1 MSWELRKL
9 LSDRVLAMLELGL
22 FIACLLFFRGEV
34 VDSGLREVQ
43 AMYGYEGDITALQS
57 ELWEYVFT
65 GNEDY
70 DGKLLTCDIYSEMR
84 LVDETAARI
93 EAARGY
99 GEFVRLT
106 CAEAAAKLHSGLFG
120 TDGGFAMRSIER
132 TEEVHSRLLELEVP
146 VVFTGGIEL
155 LLGLR
160 LPDIFA
166 LLFSLTAAL
175 ILFSR
180 ERESGV
186 LCLLRPTKRGRG
198 ELYCRKFTAVAA
210 SALIP
215 AALMYAGCGI
225 IAVCEFG
232 PVDLSLPVQAVYG
245 FTACPYELD
254 IGGFLALFFLMKAL
268 WLLACAGFF
277 TLAASALR
285 GALALPV
292 CALAAA
298 LSFALSALP
307 VNLPRC
313 LNLAA
318 AGETARLFDGLLFLN
333 FFSLP
338 VPRLAATAA
347 FCVLLA
353 VLCAAGGWALFVKRS
368 AVTASRRGRAGPAL
382 GLHLHPM
389 RHELRK
395 LFLSSGALA
404 VLGALLLVQVWVNLD
419 IGSGTVQ
426 EAQYRQYSS
435 VLLGAPDA
443 EKDAYI
449 LAEAARFDALRED
462 YAALMQSTHGGA
474 ASGMGNSI
482 LRELEAE
489 AAFLEARTQYEALGA
504 GESYVYKTPY
514 ELLYGAQ
521 GRADAVS
528 DTAKLVLALSL
539 APPFFFCMDA
549 ETGVEQLIISAGA
562 QRDVRRRKRAAGFVF
577 ALLCATAA
585 YVPRFAETALTYG
598 LPELGAS
605 AASLELFSALPEFL
619 PLWAV
624 LAASTLA
631 CAAASVLAA
640 FVTELISSRVRA
652 GIASVLVC
660 TIVLEALCWLICAV
674 G

>member
-1 MSWELRKL
+1 MSWELRK
-9 LSDRVLAMLELGL
+9 VLAERVVALLALGVFIAGL
-22 FIACLLFFRGEV
+22 FLFHGEV
-34 VDSGLREVQ
+34 RDSGLHEVK
-43 AMYGYEGDITALQS
+43 AMYGYEGDIAGLQS
-57 ELWEYVFT
+57 ELWEHVLA
-65 GNEDY
+65 GSEDY
-70 DGKLLTCDIYSEMR
+70 EGELLTGDIYSEMR

-120 TDGGFAMRSIER
+120 TDGGFDMRSIER
-132 TEEVHSRLLELEVP
+132 TEEVYFGFLELELP
-146 VVFTGGIEL
+146 VVFTGGLEL
-155 LLGLR
+155 LLGYR
-160 LPDIFA
+160 LPDLFA
-166 LLFSLTAAL
+166 LLFGLTAAL
-175 ILFSR
+175 MLFSR
-180 ERESGV
+180 ERESGT
-186 LCLLRPTKRGRG
+186 LCLLRPTKRGHG
-198 ELYCRKFTAVAA
+198 ELYFRKFAAVAA
-210 SALIP
+210 AALIP
-215 AALMYAGCGI
+215 AALMYALCAV
-225 IAVCEFG
+225 IALSEFG

-245 FTACPYELD
+245 LTACPYKLD

-268 WLLACAGFF
+268 WLVACAGFF

-285 GALALPV
+285 SALALPV
-292 CALAAA
+292 YALAAA

-307 VNLPRC
+307 MNLPRC

-318 AGETARLFDGLLFLN
+318 AGDTLRLFDGLLFLN
-333 FFSLP
+333 FFGLP

-395 LFLSSGALA
+395 LFLSSGSLA
-404 VLGALLLVQVWVNLD
+404 VLSVLLLVQVWVNLD
-419 IGSGTVQ
+419 MDSGTVQ

-435 VLLGAPDA
+435 VLSGTPDA
-443 EKDAYI
+443 GKDEYI

-462 YAALMQSTHGGA
+462 YAALMQSAQGGA
-474 ASGMGNSI
+474 AAGMGNRL

-489 AAFLEARTQYEALGA
+489 PAFLEARSQYEALA
-504 GESYVYKTPY
+504 PGESYVYKTPY
-514 ELLYGAQ
+514 ERLFGAQ

-539 APPFFFCMDA
+539 SLPFFFCMDA
-549 ETGVEQLIISAGA
+549 ETGVEQLIISVGA
-562 QRDVRRRKRAAGFVF
+562 QRDVRRRKLASAVLF
-577 ALLCATAA
+577 ALLCALAA
-585 YVPRFAETALTYG
+585 YVPRLAATALAYG

-619 PLWAV
+619 PLWGV

-631 CAAASVLAA
+631 CAAVSVLAA
-640 FVTELISSRVRA
+640 LVTGLVSSKTRSS
-652 GIASVLVC
+652 IASVLVC
-660 TIVLEALCWLICAV
+660 TILFEGLCLLV
-674 G
+674 

>member
-1 MSWELRKL
+1 MSWELRK
-9 LSDRVLAMLELGL
+9 VLAERVIALLALGVFIAGL
-22 FIACLLFFRGEV
+22 FLFHGEV
-34 VDSGLREVQ
+34 RDSGLHEVK
-43 AMYGYEGDITALQS
+43 AMYGYEGDIAGLQS
-57 ELWEYVFT
+57 ELWEHVLA
-65 GNEDY
+65 GNESY
-70 DGKLLTCDIYSEMR
+70 DGELLTGDIYSEMR

-120 TDGGFAMRSIER
+120 TDGGFDMRSIER
-132 TEEVHSRLLELEVP
+132 TEEVYSGFLELELP
-146 VVFTGGIEL
+146 VVFTGGLEL
-155 LLGLR
+155 LLACR
-160 LPDIFA
+160 LPDLFA

-175 ILFSR
+175 LLFSR
-180 ERESGV
+180 ERESGT
-186 LCLLRPTKRGRG
+186 LCLLRPTKRGHG
-198 ELYCRKFTAVAA
+198 ELYFRKFAAVAA

-215 AALMYAGCGI
+215 AALMYALCAV
-225 IAVCEFG
+225 IAASEFG

-245 FTACPYELD
+245 LTACPYELD

-268 WLLACAGFF
+268 WLVACAGFF

-285 GALALPV
+285 SALALPV
-292 CALAAA
+292 YALAAA

-307 VNLPRC
+307 MNLPRC

-318 AGETARLFDGLLFLN
+318 AGDTLRLFDGLLFLN
-333 FFSLP
+333 FFGLP

-368 AVTASRRGRAGPAL
+368 AVTASRRGMAGPAL

-395 LFLSSGALA
+395 LFLSSGSLA
-404 VLGALLLVQVWVNLD
+404 VLGVLLLVQVWVNLD
-419 IGSGTVQ
+419 MDSGTVQ

-435 VLLGAPDA
+435 VLSVAPGA
-443 EKDAYI
+443 EKDEYI

-462 YAALMQSTHGGA
+462 YAALMQSAQGGA
-474 ASGMGNSI
+474 AAGMGNRL

-489 AAFLEARTQYEALGA
+489 PAFLEARSQYEALA
-504 GESYVYKTPY
+504 PGESYVYKTPY
-514 ELLYGAQ
+514 ERLFGAQ

-539 APPFFFCMDA
+539 SLPFFFCMDA
-549 ETGVEQLIISAGA
+549 ETGVEQLIISVGA
-562 QRDVRRRKRAAGFVF
+562 QRDVRRRKLASAVLF
-577 ALLCATAA
+577 ALLCALAA
-585 YVPRFAETALTYG
+585 YVPRLAATALAYG

-619 PLWAV
+619 PLWGV

-631 CAAASVLAA
+631 CAAVSVLAA
-640 FVTELISSRVRA
+640 LVTSLVSSKTRSS
-652 GIASVLVC
+652 IASVLIC
-660 TIVLEALCWLICAV
+660 TVLFEGLCLLV
-674 G
+674 

>member
-1 MSWELRKL
+1 MSWELRK
-9 LSDRVLAMLELGL
+9 VLAERVVALLALGVFIAGL
-22 FIACLLFFRGEV
+22 FLFHGEV
-34 VDSGLREVQ
+34 RDSGLHEVE
-43 AMYGYEGDITALQS
+43 AMYGYEGDIAGLQS
-57 ELWEYVFT
+57 ELWEHVLA
-65 GNEDY
+65 GSEDY
-70 DGKLLTCDIYSEMR
+70 EGELLTGDIYSEMR

-93 EAARGY
+93 ETARGY

-120 TDGGFAMRSIER
+120 TDGGFDMRSIER
-132 TEEVHSRLLELEVP
+132 TEAVYSGFLELELP
-146 VVFTGGIEL
+146 VVFTGGLEL
-155 LLGLR
+155 LLGCR
-160 LPDIFA
+160 LPDLFA
-166 LLFSLTAAL
+166 LLFGLTAAL

-180 ERESGV
+180 ERESGT
-186 LCLLRPTKRGRG
+186 LCLLRPTKRGHG
-198 ELYCRKFTAVAA
+198 ALYFRKFAAVAA
-210 SALIP
+210 AALIP
-215 AALMYAGCGI
+215 AALMYALCAV
-225 IAVCEFG
+225 IAVSEFG

-245 FTACPYELD
+245 LTACPYEID

-268 WLLACAGFF
+268 WLVACAGFF
-277 TLAASALR
+277 TLVASALR
-285 GALALPV
+285 SALALPV
-292 CALAAA
+292 YALAAA

-307 VNLPRC
+307 MNLPRC

-318 AGETARLFDGLLFLN
+318 AGDTLRLFDGLLFLN
-333 FFSLP
+333 FFGLP

-395 LFLSSGALA
+395 LFLSSGSLA
-404 VLGALLLVQVWVNLD
+404 VLGVLLLVQVWVNLD
-419 IGSGTVQ
+419 MDSGTVQ

-435 VLLGAPDA
+435 VLSGAPDT
-443 EKDAYI
+443 EKDEYI
-449 LAEAARFDALRED
+449 ESEAARFDALRED
-462 YAALMQSTHGGA
+462 YAALMQSAQGGA
-474 ASGMGNSI
+474 AAGMGNRL

-489 AAFLEARTQYEALGA
+489 PAFLEARSQYEALA
-504 GESYVYKTPY
+504 PGESYVYKTPY
-514 ELLYGAQ
+514 ERLFGDQ
-521 GRADAVS
+521 GRVDAVS

-539 APPFFFCMDA
+539 SLPFFFCMDA

-585 YVPRFAETALTYG
+585 YVPRFAATALTYG

-624 LAASTLA
+624 LAASTIA
-631 CAAASVLAA
+631 CAAASVLAML
-640 FVTELISSRVRA
+640 VTELISSKVRTS
-652 GIASVLVC
+652 IASVLIC
-660 TIVLEALCWLICAV
+660 TIVLEALCWLA
-674 G
+674 

>member
-9 LSDRVLAMLELGL
+9 LAERVLAMLELGL

-57 ELWEYVFT
+57 ELWEHILM
-65 GNEDY
+65 GNESY
-70 DGKLLTCDIYSEMR
+70 DGELLTGDIYSEMR
-84 LVDETAARI
+84 LVDEAAARI

-132 TEEVHSRLLELEVP
+132 AEEVYSRLLELEVP

-160 LPDIFA
+160 LPDIFV

-180 ERESGV
+180 ERESGA
-186 LCLLRPTKRGRG
+186 LCLLRPTKRGHG
-198 ELYCRKFTAVAA
+198 ELYFRKFAAVAA

-215 AALMYAGCGI
+215 AALMYALCGI

-285 GALALPV
+285 GALALPA

-318 AGETARLFDGLLFLN
+318 AGDTLRLFDGLLFLN
-333 FFSLP
+333 FFGLP

-395 LFLSSGALA
+395 LFLSSGSLA
-404 VLGALLLVQVWVNLD
+404 VLGVLLLVQVWVNLD
-419 IGSGTVQ
+419 MDSGTVQ

-435 VLLGAPDA
+435 VLSGAPDT
-443 EKDAYI
+443 EKDEYI
-449 LAEAARFDALRED
+449 ESEAARFDALRED
-462 YAALMQSTHGGA
+462 YAALMQSAQGGA
-474 ASGMGNSI
+474 AAGMGNRL

-489 AAFLEARTQYEALGA
+489 PAFLEARSQYEALA
-504 GESYVYKTPY
+504 PGESYVYKTPY
-514 ELLYGAQ
+514 ERLFGAQ

-539 APPFFFCMDA
+539 SLPFFFCMDA
-549 ETGVEQLIISAGA
+549 ETGVEQLIISVGA
-562 QRDVRRRKRAAGFVF
+562 QRDVRRRKLASAVLF
-577 ALLCATAA
+577 ALLCALAA
-585 YVPRFAETALTYG
+585 YVPRLAATALAYG

-619 PLWAV
+619 PLWGV

-631 CAAASVLAA
+631 CAAVSVLAA
-640 FVTELISSRVRA
+640 LVTSLVSSKTRSS
-652 GIASVLVC
+652 IASVLIC
-660 TIVLEALCWLICAV
+660 TVLFEGLCLLV
-674 G
+674 

>member
-1 MSWELRKL
+1 MSWELRK
-9 LSDRVLAMLELGL
+9 VLAERVVALLALGVFIAGL
-22 FIACLLFFRGEV
+22 FLFLGEV
-34 VDSGLREVQ
+34 RDSGLHEVE
-43 AMYGYEGDITALQS
+43 AMYGYEGDIAGLQS
-57 ELWEYVFT
+57 ELWEHVLA
-65 GNEDY
+65 GSEDY
-70 DGKLLTCDIYSEMR
+70 EGELLTGDIYSEMR

-120 TDGGFAMRSIER
+120 TDGGFDMRSIER
-132 TEEVHSRLLELEVP
+132 TEAVYSGFLELELP
-146 VVFTGGIEL
+146 VVFTGGLEL
-155 LLGLR
+155 LLGCR
-160 LPDIFA
+160 LPDLFA
-166 LLFSLTAAL
+166 LLFGLTAAL

-180 ERESGV
+180 ERESGT
-186 LCLLRPTKRGRG
+186 LCLLRPTKRGHG
-198 ELYCRKFTAVAA
+198 ALYFRKFAAVAA
-210 SALIP
+210 AALIP
-215 AALMYAGCGI
+215 AALMYALCAV
-225 IAVCEFG
+225 IAASEFG

-245 FTACPYELD
+245 LTACPYELD
-254 IGGFLALFFLMKAL
+254 ISGFLALFFLMKAL
-268 WLLACAGFF
+268 WLVACAGFF
-277 TLAASALR
+277 ALAASAFR
-285 GALALPV
+285 SALALPV

-298 LSFALSALP
+298 MSFALSALP
-307 VNLPRC
+307 MNLPRC

-318 AGETARLFDGLLFLN
+318 AGDTLRLFDGLLFLN
-333 FFSLP
+333 FFGLP

-368 AVTASRRGRAGPAL
+368 AVAASRRGRAGPAL

-395 LFLSSGALA
+395 LFLSSGSLA
-404 VLGALLLVQVWVNLD
+404 VLGVLLLVQVWVNLD
-419 IGSGTVQ
+419 MDAGTVQ

-435 VLLGAPDA
+435 VLSGAPDA
-443 EKDAYI
+443 EKDEYI

-462 YAALMQSTHGGA
+462 YAALMQSAQDGA
-474 ASGMGNSI
+474 AAGMGNRL

-489 AAFLEARTQYEALGA
+489 TAFLEARSQYEALA
-504 GESYVYKTPY
+504 PGESYVYKTPY
-514 ELLYGAQ
+514 ERLFGAQ
-521 GRADAVS
+521 GRVDAVS

-539 APPFFFCMDA
+539 SLPFFFCMDA

-585 YVPRFAETALTYG
+585 YVPRFAATALTYG

-624 LAASTLA
+624 LAASTIA
-631 CAAASVLAA
+631 CAAASVLAML
-640 FVTELISSRVRA
+640 VTELISSKVRTS
-652 GIASVLVC
+652 IASVLIC
-660 TIVLEALCWLICAV
+660 TIVLEALCWLA
-674 G
+674 

>member
-9 LSDRVLAMLELGL
+9 LSERVLAMLALGL

-34 VDSGLREVQ
+34 VDSGLDEV
-43 AMYGYEGDITALQS
+43 AEMYGYEGDIAGLQS
-57 ELWEYVFT
+57 ELWEYVLA
-65 GNEDY
+65 GSEDY
-70 DGKLLTCDIYSEMR
+70 EGKLLTGDIYSEMR
-84 LVDETAARI
+84 LVDEAAARI
-93 EAARGY
+93 EAALGY

-120 TDGGFAMRSIER
+120 ADGGFDMRSIER
-132 TEEVHSRLLELEVP
+132 TEEVYSGFLELEVP

-180 ERESGV
+180 ERESGA

-198 ELYCRKFTAVAA
+198 ELYCRKFTAVAV

-215 AALMYAGCGI
+215 AALMYALCAV
-225 IAVCEFG
+225 IAVSEFG

-245 FTACPYELD
+245 LTACPYELS

-268 WLLACAGFF
+268 WLVACSGFF

-285 GALALPV
+285 SALALPA
-292 CALAAA
+292 CALAVA
-298 LSFALSALP
+298 LSFALSVMPA
-307 VNLPRC
+307 NLPRC

-333 FFSLP
+333 FFGLP

-368 AVTASRRGRAGPAL
+368 AVTASRRGRAGLAL

-389 RHELRK
+389 LHELRK
-395 LFLSSGALA
+395 LFLSSGSLA
-404 VLGALLLVQVWVNLD
+404 VLGVLLLVQVWANLD

-435 VLLGAPDA
+435 VLSGAPDA
-443 EKDAYI
+443 EKDEYI

-462 YAALMQSTHGGA
+462 YAALMQSTQDGA
-474 ASGMGNSI
+474 AAGMGNSI
-482 LRELEAE
+482 LRKLEAE
-489 AAFLEARTQYEALGA
+489 PAFLEARSQYEALGA
-504 GESYVYKTPY
+504 GESYIYKTPY

-521 GRADAVS
+521 GRADAIS
-528 DTAKLVLALSL
+528 DTAKLFLALSL
-539 APPFFFCMDA
+539 SLPFFFCMDA
-549 ETGVEQLIISAGA
+549 ETGVEQLINSAGA
-562 QRDVRRRKRAAGFVF
+562 RRDVRRRKRAAGFVF
-577 ALLCATAA
+577 ALLCALAA
-585 YVPRFAETALTYG
+585 YVPRLAATALAYG
-598 LPELGAS
+598 LPEPGAS

-619 PLWAV
+619 PLWGV
-624 LAASTLA
+624 LAASALA
-631 CAAASVLAA
+631 CAVVSVLAA
-640 FVTELISSRVRA
+640 LVTSLVSSKTRSS
-652 GIASVLVC
+652 IASVLIC
-660 TIVLEALCWLICAV
+660 IVLFDGPCLLI
-674 G
+674 

>member
-1 MSWELRKL
+1 MSWELRK
-9 LSDRVLAMLELGL
+9 VLAERVVALLALGVFIAGL
-22 FIACLLFFRGEV
+22 FLFLGEV
-34 VDSGLREVQ
+34 RDSGLHEVE
-43 AMYGYEGDITALQS
+43 AMYGYEGDIAGLQS
-57 ELWEYVFT
+57 ELWEHVLA
-65 GNEDY
+65 GSEDY
-70 DGKLLTCDIYSEMR
+70 EGELLTGDIYSEMR

-120 TDGGFAMRSIER
+120 TDGGFDMRSIER
-132 TEEVHSRLLELEVP
+132 TEAVYSGFLELELP
-146 VVFTGGIEL
+146 VVFTGGLEL
-155 LLGLR
+155 LLGCR
-160 LPDIFA
+160 LPDLFA
-166 LLFSLTAAL
+166 LLFGLTAAL

-180 ERESGV
+180 ERESGT
-186 LCLLRPTKRGRG
+186 LCLLRPTKRGHG
-198 ELYCRKFTAVAA
+198 ALYFRKFAAVAA
-210 SALIP
+210 AALIP
-215 AALMYAGCGI
+215 AALMYALCAV
-225 IAVCEFG
+225 IAASEFG

-245 FTACPYELD
+245 LTACPYELD
-254 IGGFLALFFLMKAL
+254 IGGFLTLFFLMKAL
-268 WLLACAGFF
+268 WLVACAGFF
-277 TLAASALR
+277 ALAASALR
-285 GALALPV
+285 SALALPV

-307 VNLPRC
+307 MNLPRC

-318 AGETARLFDGLLFLN
+318 AGDTLRLFDGLLFLN
-333 FFSLP
+333 FFGLP

-395 LFLSSGALA
+395 LFLSSGSLA
-404 VLGALLLVQVWVNLD
+404 VLGVLLLVQVWVNLD
-419 IGSGTVQ
+419 MDSGTVQ

-435 VLLGAPDA
+435 VLSGAPDT
-443 EKDAYI
+443 EKDEYI
-449 LAEAARFDALRED
+449 ESEAARFDALRED
-462 YAALMQSTHGGA
+462 YAALMQSAQGGA
-474 ASGMGNSI
+474 AAGMGNRL

-489 AAFLEARTQYEALGA
+489 PAFLEARSQYEALA
-504 GESYVYKTPY
+504 PGESYVYKTPY
-514 ELLYGAQ
+514 ERLFGAQ

-539 APPFFFCMDA
+539 SLPFFFCMDA
-549 ETGVEQLIISAGA
+549 ETGVEQLIISVGA

-585 YVPRFAETALTYG
+585 YVPRFAATALTYG

-624 LAASTLA
+624 LAASTIA
-631 CAAASVLAA
+631 CAAASVLAML
-640 FVTELISSRVRA
+640 VTELISSKVRTS
-652 GIASVLVC
+652 IASVLIC
-660 TIVLEALCWLICAV
+660 TIVLEALCWLA
-674 G
+674 

>member
-1 MSWELRKL
+1 MSWELRK
-9 LSDRVLAMLELGL
+9 VLAERVVALLALGM

-34 VDSGLREVQ
+34 VDSGLDEV
-43 AMYGYEGDITALQS
+43 AEMYGYEGDIAGLQS
-57 ELWEYVFT
+57 ELWEYVLA
-65 GNEDY
+65 GSEDY
-70 DGKLLTCDIYSEMR
+70 EGKLLTGDIYSEMR
-84 LVDETAARI
+84 LVDEAAARI
-93 EAARGY
+93 EAALGY

-120 TDGGFAMRSIER
+120 ADGGFDMRSIER
-132 TEEVHSRLLELEVP
+132 TEEVYSRLLELEVP

-180 ERESGV
+180 ERESGA

-198 ELYCRKFTAVAA
+198 ELYCRKFTAAAA

-245 FTACPYELD
+245 FTACPYALSV
-254 IGGFLALFFLMKAL
+254 GGFLALFFLMKAL

-285 GALALPV
+285 SALALPA

-298 LSFALSALP
+298 VSFALSALP
-307 VNLPRC
+307 ANLPRC

-333 FFSLP
+333 FFGLP

-347 FCVLLA
+347 FCALFA

-368 AVTASRRGRAGPAL
+368 TVTASRRGGAGFAL

-395 LFLSSGALA
+395 LFLSSGSLA

-426 EAQYRQYSS
+426 EPMSRQYSS

-462 YAALMQSTHGGA
+462 YAALMQSTQDGA
-474 ASGMGNSI
+474 AAGMGNSI

-489 AAFLEARTQYEALGA
+489 PAFLEARTQYEALGA

-521 GRADAVS
+521 GRADAIS
-528 DTAKLVLALSL
+528 DTAKLFLALSL
-539 APPFFFCMDA
+539 SLPFFFCMDA
-549 ETGVEQLIISAGA
+549 ETGVEQLINSAGA
-562 QRDVRRRKRAAGFVF
+562 RRDVRRRKRAAGFVF
-577 ALLCATAA
+577 ALLCALAA
-585 YVPRFAETALTYG
+585 YMPKLAATVLAYG

-619 PLWAV
+619 PLWGV
-624 LAASTLA
+624 LAASALA
-631 CAAASVLAA
+631 CAVVSVLAA
-640 FVTELISSRVRA
+640 LVTSLVSSKTKSS
-652 GIASVLVC
+652 IASVLIC
-660 TIVLEALCWLICAV
+660 IVLFDGLCLLI
-674 G
+674 

>member
-1 MSWELRKL
+1 MSWELRK
-9 LSDRVLAMLELGL
+9 VLAERVIALLALGVFIAGL
-22 FIACLLFFRGEV
+22 FLFHGEV
-34 VDSGLREVQ
+34 RDSGLHEVK
-43 AMYGYEGDITALQS
+43 AMYGYEGDIAGLQS
-57 ELWEYVFT
+57 ELWEHVLA
-65 GNEDY
+65 GNESY
-70 DGKLLTCDIYSEMR
+70 DGELLTGDIYSEMR

-120 TDGGFAMRSIER
+120 TDGGFDMRSIER
-132 TEEVHSRLLELEVP
+132 TEEVYSGFLELELP
-146 VVFTGGIEL
+146 VVFTGGLEL
-155 LLGLR
+155 LLACR
-160 LPDIFA
+160 LPDLFA

-175 ILFSR
+175 LLFSR
-180 ERESGV
+180 ERESGT
-186 LCLLRPTKRGRG
+186 LCLLRPTKRGHG
-198 ELYCRKFTAVAA
+198 ELYFRKFAAVAA

-215 AALMYAGCGI
+215 AALMYALCAV
-225 IAVCEFG
+225 IAASEFG

-245 FTACPYELD
+245 LTACPYELD

-268 WLLACAGFF
+268 WLVACAGFF

-285 GALALPV
+285 SALALPV
-292 CALAAA
+292 YALAAA

-307 VNLPRC
+307 MNLPRC

-318 AGETARLFDGLLFLN
+318 AGDTLRLFDGLLFLN
-333 FFSLP
+333 FFGLP

-368 AVTASRRGRAGPAL
+368 AVTASRRGMAGPAL

-395 LFLSSGALA
+395 LFLSSGSLA
-404 VLGALLLVQVWVNLD
+404 VLGVLLLVQVWVNLD
-419 IGSGTVQ
+419 MDSGTVQ

-435 VLLGAPDA
+435 VLSGAPGA
-443 EKDAYI
+443 EKDEYI

-462 YAALMQSTHGGA
+462 YAALMQSAQGGA
-474 ASGMGNSI
+474 AAGMGNRL

-489 AAFLEARTQYEALGA
+489 PAFLEARSQYEALA
-504 GESYVYKTPY
+504 PGESYVYKTPY
-514 ELLYGAQ
+514 ERLFGAQ

-539 APPFFFCMDA
+539 SLPFFFCMDA
-549 ETGVEQLIISAGA
+549 ETGVEQLIISVGA
-562 QRDVRRRKRAAGFVF
+562 QRDVRRRKLASAVLF
-577 ALLCATAA
+577 ALLCALAA
-585 YVPRFAETALTYG
+585 YVPRLAATALAYG

-619 PLWAV
+619 PLWGV

-631 CAAASVLAA
+631 CAAVSVLAA
-640 FVTELISSRVRA
+640 LVTSLVSSKTRSS
-652 GIASVLVC
+652 IASVLIC
-660 TIVLEALCWLICAV
+660 TVLFEGLCLLV
-674 G
+674 